1 MTSRRI
7 TNWILAADLLW
18 IIAAFAG
25 AALLRYGLRGAIGV
39 SAPVHSLLPF
49 LALSMALWG
58 FLFYRFHLEGFYGG
72 WRFSAVVSRLFLAVL
87 CLMGG
92 LLAPAYLARVYV
104 SRLTLAYFGILLLIG
119 FAVLRFALAQHLRA
133 KRSAGDISRLVVVGS
148 GTVAQ
153 ELALKIRSHPEM
165 LCEIVGFLF
174 PDDGPIDAQSLVDI
188 TVADSPRRIS
198 TLGIVDLLRALS
210 VDEVMFAL
218 SRSTSAEIQ
227 TLAARCREAGIRVS
241 LVPQPYELYLSKPN
255 LLDLDGLP
263 LVQLSDAAPPK
274 PFLFCKRMIDL
285 VAGSV
290 LSLLALPIVL
300 PIAAILRA
308 KKGQAFCWDLRCGQ
322 NGYLF
327 AMLRLNVPLH
337 TEDGSG
343 FEKLLYESSV
353 AELPQL
359 WNVLRGQMSLVGPRP
374 ESPTRTKRYT
384 EWHQRRLSV
393 KPGITGLAQVHGLR
407 DHNSSEDKTR
417 YDLQYL
423 LNPSLLV
430 DISLLLQTIGT
441 LAVRL
446 GRFSHGA
453 PRHASETDVRPPI
466 AAKEEVRTLAH
477 RSQSGSN

>member
-1 MTSRRI
+1 MIS
-7 TNWILAADLLW
+7 
-18 IIAAFAG
+18 AFAG
-25 AALLRYGLRGAIGV
+25 AALLRYGFRWAV
-39 SAPVHSLLPF
+39 SIPVHSLLPF
-49 LALSMALWG
+49 LALSMILWT
-58 FLFYRFHLEGFYGG
+58 FLFHRFNLEGFYGG
-72 WRFSAVVSRLFLAVL
+72 WRFSAVVSKLFLAVL

-104 SRLTLAYFGILLLIG
+104 SRLTLAYFGVFLLIG
-119 FAVLRFALAQHLRA
+119 FAVLRFVLAQHLRA
-133 KRSAGDISRLVVVGS
+133 KRSSGDISRLVVVGS
-148 GTVAQ
+148 GAIAQ

-174 PDDGPIDAQSLVDI
+174 PDDGPVDAPGFIDI
-188 TVADSPRRIS
+188 TVADSRRIS
-198 TLGIVDLLRALS
+198 TLGIVDLLRMLD

-218 SRSTSAEIQ
+218 SRSASAEIQ

-241 LVPQPYELYLSKPN
+241 LVPQPYELYLNKPN

-263 LVQLSDAAPPK
+263 LVQLSDTAPPK
-274 PFLFCKRMIDL
+274 LFLCCKRIIDL
-285 VAGSV
+285 LVGSM
-290 LSLLALPIVL
+290 LFSLALPIVL
-300 PIAAILRA
+300 PIAAILRV
-308 KKGQAFCWDLRCGQ
+308 KKGKAFLWDLRCGQ
-322 NGYLF
+322 NGDLF

-337 TEDGSG
+337 AEDASD
-343 FEKLLYESSV
+343 FEKLLYESGV

-384 EWHQRRLSV
+384 EWLQRRLSV

-441 LAVRL
+441 LALRL
-446 GRFSHGA
+446 SRYPFGA
-453 PRHASETDVRPPI
+453 LRHASEADVERP
-466 AAKEEVRTLAH
+466 ATAKEEVHTLAH